1 MPLHISNVHLSHG
14 ADDQSPRRPHVMETT
29 NLLSKASSVIVGT
42 PHGYDFHR
50 KELCAIAYFLNTH
63 GPGEIA

>member
-1 MPLHISNVHLSHG
+1 MCTSVMAQTIRVRG
-14 ADDQSPRRPHVMETT
+14 APHVMETT